1 MSGTLIK
8 ENTMTQPTVN
18 TPKFTLEQVQWLD
31 KVFPENI
38 NTKATSEELFINL
51 GSRRVIKRL
60 QSIYEDTKRNA
71 LK

>member
-1 MSGTLIK
+1 
-8 ENTMTQPTVN
+8 MTQPTVN

-60 QSIYEDTKRNA
+60 QGIYEDTKRNT

>member
-1 MSGTLIK
+1 
-8 ENTMTQPTVN
+8 MTQPTVN

-71 LK
+71 RK

>member
-1 MSGTLIK
+1 
-8 ENTMTQPTVN
+8 MTQPTVN
-18 TPKFTLEQVQWLD
+18 IPKFTLEQVVWLD

-60 QSIYEDTKRNA
+60 QGIYEDTKRNA

>member
-1 MSGTLIK
+1 
-8 ENTMTQPTVN
+8 MTQPTVN

-38 NTKATSEELFINL
+38 NTKATSEELFISL

-60 QSIYEDTKRNA
+60 QGIYEDTKRNA

>member
-1 MSGTLIK
+1 
-8 ENTMTQPTVN
+8 MTQPTVN

-60 QSIYEDTKRNA
+60 QGIYEDTKRNA

>member
-1 MSGTLIK
+1 
-8 ENTMTQPTVN
+8 MTQPTVS

>member
-1 MSGTLIK
+1 
-8 ENTMTQPTVN
+8 MTQPTVN
-18 TPKFTLEQVQWLD
+18 TPKFTLEQIQWLD

-60 QSIYEDTKRNA
+60 QGIYEDTKRNA

>member
-1 MSGTLIK
+1 
-8 ENTMTQPTVN
+8 MTQPTVN

-31 KVFPENI
+31 KVFPENT

>member
-1 MSGTLIK
+1 
-8 ENTMTQPTVN
+8 MTQSTVN

>member
-1 MSGTLIK
+1 
-8 ENTMTQPTVN
+8 MTQPTVN

-51 GSRRVIKRL
+51 GSRRVTVFVSL
-60 QSIYEDTKRNA
+60 PVE
-71 LK
+71 